1 MFINQMSGHF
11 ILLQLL
17 DYSTSFV
24 FFFLALFILFKD
36 PRSPLNRASFWLMGS
51 FFFWS
56 FPLFIVHNPYSTKE
70 TVDLFYNISSIG
82 WAAFAG
88 LSLNLAII
96 LRGKKDLDRFKF
108 LSLILIPLFIYLQ
121 WAGHMS
127 GNPLLQS
134 WGWAYVWAHSF
145 WPLVFYLYFI
155 AILSA
160 TFHLL
165 YFLRQKGQSELIRRQ
180 ASIILFS
187 GIISFVLASMTD
199 IVLPLSHIYFIPNIG
214 PSFILVFA
222 IGIIYAITRFQ
233 FGLSEKEI
241 RAEAEGTFRAIFD
254 NVTNG
259 ILLADPDSKKFYKG
273 NPGICRMLG
282 YREEEIVGLGIK
294 DIHPEKDLPFVADQF
309 ERLVK
314 KEFDLSRDIPVK
326 RKDGT
331 VFYAD
336 ISAAYVT
343 ISGKKYIMGLFYDVT
358 ERRKAEDSIR
368 VLNEQQQTML
378 DSSPIMIFYKD
389 KENRFIRVNE
399 ALARAIGKSKQEME
413 GKTAWDLYPKE
424 EADNYWKDDKEVIAA
439 GKPKLN
445 IVESMGTSKGTM
457 LLQTD
462 KILYRDSK
470 GEIIGIIGFTQDIT
484 DRKKAEE
491 RLKESEEK
499 YRVFIESA
507 GETILVAQDEHFK
520 FINDK
525 VRDLLGYQPEELV
538 GKPFINYVHSDDRN
552 LVAERYVQ
560 SLNGEAPPSNY
571 SFRVI
576 NQAGKTKWVQM
587 NSVRIDWQE
596 KPATLNFLTD
606 ITENKL
612 GEIELKTSEAR
623 YRSLFDSSND
633 ILVQIDTSMN
643 LTDINH
649 KAEEISGYKNDELV
663 GKSIST
669 LADKFT
675 PQSLVAMLANFAKRK
690 LGFPVRP
697 YEVEAF
703 DTHRKKLTFEIN
715 AVPIKDG
722 AGKDIGEMAI
732 LHDITD
738 RKRTEEELRENERK
752 YRGLFENSQAGI
764 LRSKIDGAT
773 MIEMNK
779 KLCDMFGY
787 SRDELLGAPSTL
799 LWANAE
805 KRKPFVKQL
814 KEKGRVADYE
824 AEFMTKNGEVKVCLI
839 SASLFPEEGVIE
851 GTIFDITEMK
861 KLDRLKDEF
870 VATVS
875 HELRT
880 PLTVIQGV
888 LANFLDGI
896 AGEFSEKQ
904 KHDIVMMNNDVLRLS
919 RIIKGILNL
928 SKLEAGAMAIHRSD
942 TDIEGLAKKCVEEL
956 AGQAAVKKMAISVEN
971 PKKLPPLNIDPDRIT
986 EVFIN
991 LINNAINFTPVG
1003 GRITIRISGTKELAE
1018 VSVTDTGIGIAED
1031 QIPRLFSKFFQIG
1044 RDAGPGTKGTGLGL
1058 AICREII
1065 ELHGGRIWAKSEP
1078 GKGSIFT
1085 FTLPNVPV
1093 KQNRGGI

>member
-1 MFINQMSGHF
+1 MYRARRPIEAQMADE
-11 ILLQLL
+11 IK
-17 DYSTSFV
+17 
-24 FFFLALFILFKD
+24 ALKKRIAELEKLED
-36 PRSPLNRASFWLMGS
+36 AYKRAAEEARRF
-51 FFFWS
+51 
-56 FPLFIVHNPYSTKE
+56 E
-70 TVDLFYNISSIG
+70 TVVRDSN
-82 WAAFAG
+82 
-88 LSLNLAII
+88 
-96 LRGKKDLDRFKF
+96 D
-108 LSLILIPLFIYLQ
+108 
-121 WAGHMS
+121 
-127 GNPLLQS
+127 
-134 WGWAYVWAHSF
+134 
-145 WPLVFYLYFI
+145 
-155 AILSA
+155 
-160 TFHLL
+160 
-165 YFLRQKGQSELIRRQ
+165 
-180 ASIILFS
+180 SIIIQDLN
-187 GIISFVLASMTD
+187 GR
-199 IVLPLSHIYFIPNIG
+199 
-214 PSFILVFA
+214 
-222 IGIIYAITRFQ
+222 ITAWNR
-233 FGLSEKEI
+233 GAELMYGYSEKEALGMNI
-241 RAEAEGTFRAIFD
+241 ERLTPPGKLAEHKEFSRRLIAGEAVTSFETQRVTKDGRIIDVWLTVTKVLEKPIDSVISTGRDITNPIGIALIERNISERKKAEDTFKAIFD
-254 NVTNG
+254 NAANG
-259 ILLADPDSKKFYKG
+259 ILLADTESMKFYKG

-282 YREEEIVGLGIK
+282 YNADELSELGIK
-294 DIHPEKDLPFVADQF
+294 DIHTEKDLPYVTDQF
-309 ERLVK
+309 ERLAK
-314 KEFDLSRDIPVK
+314 KEFSLTRDIPFK

-331 VFYAD
+331 VFFAD
-336 ISAAYVT
+336 VSASFVT
-343 ISGKKYIMGLFYDVT
+343 LTGKKYIMGLFYDVT
-358 ERRKAEDSIR
+358 ERKKAEDSIR
-368 VLNEQQQTML
+368 VLNEQQQTIL

-424 EADNYWKDDKEVIAA
+424 EADNYWKDDTEVIAS

-445 IVESMGTSKGTM
+445 IVESMETPKGTM

-491 RLKESEEK
+491 RLKESEGK
-499 YRVFIESA
+499 YRTLIENA
-507 GETILVAQDEHFK
+507 GETILVAQDERFK

-525 VRDLLGYQPEELV
+525 VLELLGYRPEELV

-552 LVAERYVQ
+552 LVGERYVQ

-576 NQAGKTKWVQM
+576 NKVGKTKWVQM
-587 NSVRIDWQE
+587 NSVRIDWQG

-612 GEIELKTSEAR
+612 GEIELRTSEAR

-643 LTDINH
+643 LTDINY

-663 GKSIST
+663 GKSIGT

-690 LGFPVRP
+690 LGFPVKP

-703 DTHRKKLTFEIN
+703 DTHRNKLSFEIN

-722 AGKDIGEMAI
+722 AGRDIGEMAI
-732 LHDITD
+732 LHDITE
-738 RKRTEEELRENERK
+738 RKKAEEELRVNEKK

-773 MIEMNK
+773 IVEMNK
-779 KLCDMFGY
+779 KLCEMFGY
-787 SRDELLGAPSTL
+787 SRDELLGAPSTI
-799 LWANAE
+799 LWSDAE

-814 KEKGRVADYE
+814 EEKGRVADYE

-851 GTIFDITEMK
+851 GTIFDITEIR
-861 KLDRLKDEF
+861 KLDRLKDDF
-870 VATVS
+870 VAMVS

-880 PLTVIQGV
+880 PLTVIQGI

-896 AGEFSEKQ
+896 EGEFSEKQ
-904 KHDIVMMNNDVLRLS
+904 KHYLVVMNDDVLRLS
-919 RIIKGILNL
+919 RIIKEILNL
-928 SKLEAGAMAIHRSD
+928 SKLEAGALELHRSE
-942 TDIEGLAKKCVEEL
+942 TNIEALAKKCAEML
-956 AGQAAVKKMAISVEN
+956 SGQATAKNISIFVES
-971 PKKLPPLNIDPDRIT
+971 PQKLASLNIDPDRIA

-991 LINNAINFTPVG
+991 LIDNAIKFTPEG
-1003 GRITIRISGTKELAE
+1003 GKISVRISGTKDQAE
-1018 VSVTDTGIGIAED
+1018 VSVTDTGIGIEKD

-1044 RDAGPGTKGTGLGL
+1044 RNAGPGTMGTGLGL

-1065 ELHGGRIWAKSEP
+1065 GLHDGRIWAKSEP
-1078 GKGSIFT
+1078 GKGSVFT

-1093 KQNRGGI
+1093 KQKKGGDK